1 MVWVAVA
8 LGCVIAGIVQAVTGF
23 GSVVFMMMVFP
34 FFFDMLDAPAL
45 ALVVNQLYCMVLLW
59 QYRHYVQWRVVLVPT
74 ILYTV
79 GNLVVTQFVGGLD
92 LHVLTIAFALFLVA
106 LSAYFLVVARRIKV
120 RPHWSVGVGVGVLS
134 GFTAG
139 LFAIGG
145 PPVALYMIA
154 ATDDYKS
161 YQGCMQFLFTVTGI
175 GNLLGRYFGGVRHAE
190 ILPYAAVG
198 TACILLGAVMG
209 NRIVKRLNADTFRLV
224 VYIFVGVSGLILLL
238 QQL

>member
-1 MVWVAVA
+1 MVWAVVA

-23 GSVVFMMMVFP
+23 GSVLFMMIFLP
-34 FFFDMLDAPAL
+34 FFFDMLDAPTL
-45 ALVVNQLYCMVLLW
+45 ALVINQLYCMVLLW
-59 QYRHYVQWRVVLVPT
+59 KYRRYVQWKVVMMPT
-74 ILYTV
+74 ILYTA
-79 GNLVVTQFVGGLD
+79 GNFVVAQFVGGLE
-92 LHVLTIAFALFLVA
+92 LRVLTIAFALFLMV
-106 LSAYFLVVARRIKV
+106 LSVYFLAVARRIKV
-120 RPHWSVGVGVGVLS
+120 KPRPAVGVAVGALS
-134 GFTAG
+134 GVTGG

-145 PPVALYMIA
+145 PPVAIYMVA

-175 GNLLGRYFGGVRHAE
+175 GNLLGRYFGGVLHAE

-198 TACILLGAVMG
+198 TACILLGAVVG
-209 NRIVKRLNADTFRLV
+209 NRIVKRLNANTFRLV